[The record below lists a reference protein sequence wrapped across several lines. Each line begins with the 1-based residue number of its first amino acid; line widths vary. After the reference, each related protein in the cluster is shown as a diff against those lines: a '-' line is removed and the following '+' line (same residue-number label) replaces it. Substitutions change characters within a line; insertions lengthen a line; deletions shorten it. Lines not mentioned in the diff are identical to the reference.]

1 MNNRGVLADWTD
13 FRNNFFMAAGMTDEF
28 EFVAVKSERK
38 KTVGAKSLPAALIT
52 NCKRSGTTTI
62 MKNEGLLMLIK
73 VLNNFFNQ
81 GIGKISI
88 LREGD
93 RVP

>member
-1 MNNRGVLADWTD
+1 MLADWTD
-13 FRNNFFMAAGMTDEF
+13 FRNNFFMAAGMAGEF
-28 EFVAVKSERK
+28 EFVAVKRGWE
-38 KTVGAKSLPAALIT
+38 KTVGAESLLAALST
-52 NCKRSGTTTI
+52 KCKRSGTTTI

-73 VLNNFFNQ
+73 VLSNFFNQ

-88 LREGD
+88 LREGG